1 MQRDIETRN
10 TLYLHNRSFYINYLV
25 ADFSAQAI
33 INTYLHKAFPN
44 DPIIGEEDSKDLR
57 GDEGKVL
64 REKVHSLTNGVLD
77 DSEKLSEE
85 QVMILFIE

>member
-1 MQRDIETRN
+1 MK
-10 TLYLHNRSFYINYLV
+10 YLV

-57 GDEGKVL
+57 GDDGKVL

-85 QVMILFIE
+85 QVMIYSYSKIRLDSYEWILTRLL

>member
-1 MQRDIETRN
+1 M
-10 TLYLHNRSFYINYLV
+10 

-33 INTYLHKAFPN
+33 INTYLHKAFPK

-64 REKVHSLTNGVLD
+64 REKVFTLTNGVLAKD
-77 DSEKLSEE
+77 EQLSEE
-85 QVMILFIE
+85 EV